1 MLNRRHLRVKV
12 MQVLYAFQQS
22 DVKDIRLQEKNLITS
37 IDKVFEMYIS
47 LLALINDVVQYAE
60 IDAIDRSNK
69 HLPSEDD
76 LNANVKILDNLFIK
90 LLLNN
95 SEYLQSVKKYKTSW
109 DFDPELARSLF
120 TSLKATEEYKAYI
133 QNPDQDLH
141 SDKDLIKFIF
151 KKIILK
157 STLAQQAFEEKHLNW
172 QVDQDVL
179 QAMIAKTLKNFSD
192 ASSEQKLA
200 QVSANWNED
209 REFVLDLYHKTIAND
224 KAYQEMIVGKTQNWD
239 ADRIALMDILLMK
252 MALAEMIY
260 FTSIPVKVTI
270 NEYLEVAKEFSTP
283 KSNSFINGI
292 LDKILDDLKADG
304 KIRKYG
310 RGLM

>member
-1 MLNRRHLRVKV
+1 

-22 DVKDIRLQEKNLITS
+22 EIKDIKLQEKNLLAS
-37 IDKVFEMYIS
+37 VDKVNEMYIS

-60 IDAIDRSNK
+60 IDAIDRANK

-76 LNANVKILDNLFIK
+76 LNANLKVLQNQFIK
-90 LLLNN
+90 LLLDNTDYQL
-95 SEYLQSVKKYKTSW
+95 SIKKYKTSW

-120 TSLKATEEYKAYI
+120 MTLKASEEYKAYLI
-133 QNPDQDLH
+133 NPVQDLH
-141 SDKDLIKFIF
+141 TDKDLIKFIF
-151 KKIILK
+151 KKVILK
-157 STLAQQAFEEKHLNW
+157 SALAQQALEEQHLNW

-179 QAMIAKTLKNFSD
+179 QAMIAKTLKSFTE
-192 ASSEQKLA
+192 SEQKLA
-200 QVSANWNED
+200 QVSANWIED
-209 REFVLDLYHKTIAND
+209 KEFVLDLYQKTIANNQT
-224 KAYQEMIVGKTQNWD
+224 YQDLIAAKTKNWD
-239 ADRIALMDILLMK
+239 ADRIALMDVLLMK

-270 NEYLEVAKEFSTP
+270 NEYLEIAKEFSTP

-310 RGLM
+310 RGLL

>member
-1 MLNRRHLRVKV
+1 MLDRRHLRVKV

-22 DVKDIRLQEKNLITS
+22 EIKDIKLQEKNLLAS
-37 IDKVFEMYIS
+37 VDKVNEMYIS

-60 IDAIDRSNK
+60 IDAIDRANK

-76 LNANVKILDNLFIK
+76 LNANLKVLQNQFIK
-90 LLLNN
+90 LLLDNTDYQL
-95 SEYLQSVKKYKTSW
+95 SIKKYKTSW

-120 TSLKATEEYKAYI
+120 MTLKASEEYKAYLI
-133 QNPDQDLH
+133 NPVQDLH
-141 SDKDLIKFIF
+141 TDKDLIKFIF
-151 KKIILK
+151 KKVILK
-157 STLAQQAFEEKHLNW
+157 SALAQQALEEQHLNW

-179 QAMIAKTLKNFSD
+179 QAMIAKTLKSFTESD
-192 ASSEQKLA
+192 QKLA
-200 QVSANWNED
+200 QVSANWIED
-209 REFVLDLYHKTIAND
+209 KEFVLDLYQKTIANNQT
-224 KAYQEMIVGKTQNWD
+224 YQDLIAAKTKNWD
-239 ADRIALMDILLMK
+239 ADRIALMDVLLMK

-270 NEYLEVAKEFSTP
+270 NEYLEIAKEFSTP

-310 RGLM
+310 RGLL

>member
-22 DVKDIRLQEKNLITS
+22 EIKDIKLQEKNLLNS
-37 IDKVFEMYIS
+37 VDKVNEMYIS

-60 IDAIDRSNK
+60 IDAIDRANK

-76 LNANVKILDNLFIK
+76 LNANLKVLQNQFIK
-90 LLLNN
+90 LLLDNT
-95 SEYLQSVKKYKTSW
+95 EYQLSIKKYKTSW

-120 TSLKATEEYKAYI
+120 MTLKASEEYKAYLI
-133 QNPDQDLH
+133 NPEQDLH
-141 SDKDLIKFIF
+141 TDKDLIKFIF
-151 KKIILK
+151 KKVILK
-157 STLAQQAFEEKHLNW
+157 SALAQQALEEQHLNW

-179 QAMIAKTLKNFSD
+179 QAMVAKTLKNFTESD
-192 ASSEQKLA
+192 QKLA
-200 QVSANWNED
+200 QVSANWIED
-209 REFVLDLYHKTIAND
+209 KEFVLDLYQKTIANNQTYHD
-224 KAYQEMIVGKTQNWD
+224 LIAAKTKNWE
-239 ADRIALMDILLMK
+239 ADRIALMDVLLMK

-270 NEYLEVAKEFSTP
+270 NEYLEIAKEFSTP

-292 LDKILDDLKADG
+292 LDKILDDLKAAG

-310 RGLM
+310 RGLL

>member
-22 DVKDIRLQEKNLITS
+22 EIKDTRLQEKNLLAS
-37 IDKVFEMYIS
+37 VDKVNEMYVS

-60 IDAIDRSNK
+60 IDAIDRANK

-76 LNANVKILDNLFIK
+76 LNANLKVLQNQFIK
-90 LLLNN
+90 LLLDNT
-95 SEYLQSVKKYKTSW
+95 EYQLSVKKYKTSW

-120 TSLKATEEYKAYI
+120 MTLKASEEYKAYLI
-133 QNPDQDLH
+133 NPEQDLH
-141 SDKDLIKFIF
+141 TDKDLIKFIF
-151 KKIILK
+151 KKVILK
-157 STLAQQAFEEKHLNW
+157 STLAQQALEEQHLNW

-179 QAMIAKTLKNFSD
+179 QAMIAKTLKNFTESD
-192 ASSEQKLA
+192 QKLA
-200 QVSANWNED
+200 QVSANWIED
-209 REFVLDLYHKTIAND
+209 KEFVLDLFHKTIANNQT
-224 KAYQEMIVGKTQNWD
+224 YQDLIAAKTKNWE
-239 ADRIALMDILLMK
+239 ADRIALMDVLLMK
-252 MALAEMIY
+252 MALAEMIF

-270 NEYLEVAKEFSTP
+270 NEYLEIAKEFSTP

-310 RGLM
+310 RGLL

>member
-22 DVKDIRLQEKNLITS
+22 EIKDIKLQEKNLLTS
-37 IDKVFEMYIS
+37 VDKVNEMYIS

-60 IDAIDRSNK
+60 IDAIDRANK

-76 LNANVKILDNLFIK
+76 LNANLKILQNQFIQ
-90 LLLNN
+90 LLNN
-95 SEYLQSVKKYKTSW
+95 LPDYQQAIKKYKTSW

-120 TSLKATEEYKAYI
+120 MSLKASEEYKAYLE
-133 QNPDQDLH
+133 NPIQDLH
-141 SDKDLIKFIF
+141 TDKDLIKFIF
-151 KKIILK
+151 KKLILK
-157 STLAQQAFEEKHLNW
+157 SALAQQALEEKHLNW

-179 QAMIAKTLKNFSD
+179 QAMIAKTLKNFTETD
-192 ASSEQKLA
+192 QKLA
-200 QVSANWNED
+200 QVSANWIED
-209 REFVLDLYHKTIAND
+209 REFVLDLFQKTIANNQV
-224 KAYQEMIVGKTQNWD
+224 YQDLIAAKTKNWE
-239 ADRIALMDILLMK
+239 ADRIALMDVLLMK

-260 FTSIPVKVTI
+260 FTSIPIKVTI
-270 NEYLEVAKEFSTP
+270 NEYLEIAKEFSTP

-310 RGLM
+310 RGLL